1 MLWKM
6 SNSGHIDDN
15 SRYYYCILLLV
26 VCSCSIKG
34 KNSFYCSSICKRE
47 AEAVNIVLVLF

>member
-1 MLWKM
+1 M

-47 AEAVNIVLVLF
+47 AEAMNIVLVLF